1 MAGGSFSFTLLA
13 ALALILVACA
23 VEDIRQRTIA
33 HWKYL
38 GIAALAPLWWWSQH
52 LPLWPDIA
60 LQMGVALG
68 VFALFLIPYAIGQMG
83 GGDLKLLTALALW
96 LPLVP
101 MMQLLI
107 LMSLL
112 GLAITLIA
120 IAEHHWRRRPGK
132 SETPYGVAIALAGLI
147 MLREPLFYQF
157 A

>member
-1 MAGGSFSFTLLA
+1 MNGATLSFMLLG

-38 GIAALAPLWWWSQH
+38 GIAALAPLWWWSQS
-52 LPLWPDIA
+52 LAPWPDIA
-60 LQMGVALG
+60 LQIALAIG
-68 VFALFLIPYAIGQMG
+68 IFALFLIPYAIGQMG
-83 GGDLKLLTALALW
+83 GGDLKLLVALALW
-96 LPLVP
+96 LPWAP
-101 MMQLLI
+101 MVQLLI

-112 GLAITLIA
+112 GLAVTVIA
-120 IAEHHWRRRPGK
+120 IVEHRWRGRPGK